1 MFDSDSNERG
11 RMERRKRQRYGK
23 EESEKKE
30 GKKMLIPRFFNRL
43 YF

>member
-1 MFDSDSNERG
+1 MFDSDYNERE
-11 RMERRKRQRYGK
+11 RMERRKRQRYRK

-30 GKKMLIPRFFNRL
+30 GKKILIPRFFNEL